1 MSVEIG
7 FSCCNYSS
15 CSYWPLKDLLQMCFQ
30 CKWWGPKSTVC
41 PHSHLKFKFSKV
53 YMRLQQSELAAVWPL
68 DSVYHSALR
77 FITDDG
83 YNIHHCV
90 LYDKVGWPSL
100 TERRNNHW
108 YLYIYKTLT
117 GKLPSYITSLLH
129 WNSGPLLTCS
139 SDCLALQV
147 LRVRTEL
154 GKKLLVLVQQT
165 HGNSYNVT

>member
-1 MSVEIG
+1 MTFYTEINPPSLRSVERG
-7 FSCCNYSS
+7 LLNQL
-15 CSYWPLKDLLQMCFQ
+15 SYQSDYREVIYRNTAA
-30 CKWWGPKSTVC
+30 ST
-41 PHSHLKFKFSKV
+41 L
-53 YMRLQQSELAAVWPL
+53 WPL
-68 DSVYHSALR
+68 DSVYQSAVR

-154 GKKLLVLVQQT
+154 GKKLLVLVQKT